1 MKIYNSKE
9 VAKKLDIHITT
20 VLQLINSGE
29 LPAKK
34 VARKW
39 RVTENQLRQYLEEEG
54 DFMKKKPDLASEL
67 FNVIDQETRELF
79 GEKEARELRDK
90 INQKLKVKDLEPIK
104 WKEQTINR

>member
-20 VLQLINSGE
+20 VLKIINSGE

-39 RVTENQLRQYLEEEG
+39 RVTENQLQEYLEGTSIKEG
-54 DFMKKKPDLASEL
+54 
-67 FNVIDQETRELF
+67 
-79 GEKEARELRDK
+79 
-90 INQKLKVKDLEPIK
+90 
-104 WKEQTINR
+104 